1 PFGLWIHADAAYG
14 GALVLSENYRDKL
27 DGVELADSITID
39 FHKQF
44 YQPISCGAF
53 LLKDKRH
60 FGLINYHADYLN
72 PKEDELDGILHLVH
86 KSVQTTRRFDAL
98 KLLLSLRLIGE
109 EWFGDIIDH
118 TIDFAKDVAALIER
132 ND

>member
-1 PFGLWIHADAAYG
+1 MEH
-14 GALVLSENYRDKL
+14 LVLSETYRKKL
-27 DGVELADSITID
+27 DGIELADSITID

-53 LLKDKRH
+53 LLKDKSH

-72 PKEDELDGILHLVH
+72 PKEDELDGILHLVN

-98 KLLLSLRLIGE
+98 KLLLSSSNWRRRI
-109 EWFGDIIDH
+109 WRDH
-118 TIDFAKDVAALIER
+118 
-132 ND
+132 